1 MKVSKLQ
8 PKPAKEEGQYLVQAL
23 KVDHFCIL
31 IIVYIVIDVDIV
43 FMYRACW
50 MMWASFY
57 FSAKARFS
65 LRKN

>member
-43 FMYRACW
+43 FMYRAC
-50 MMWASFY
+50 
-57 FSAKARFS
+57 
-65 LRKN
+65 